1 MKLGYTSGT
10 DYYLEFISWLIHCG
24 ACHVDT
30 DPSSLRRRI
39 FFDFDWNKCT
49 CLFYNDILI
58 NHEFLNKAVLWTET
72 SASES
77 IILNSN
83 INFISNE
90 AANKV
95 ER

>member
-10 DYYLEFISWLIHCG
+10 DYYLEFIFWLIHCG

-30 DPSSLRRRI
+30 DSSSLRRRI
-39 FFDFDWNKCT
+39 YFDFDWNKST